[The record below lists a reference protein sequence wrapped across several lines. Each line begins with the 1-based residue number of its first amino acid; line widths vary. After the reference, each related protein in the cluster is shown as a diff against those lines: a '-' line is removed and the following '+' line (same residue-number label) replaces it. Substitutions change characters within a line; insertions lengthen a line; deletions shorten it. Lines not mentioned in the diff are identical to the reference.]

1 MLLLP
6 RLPQDLLP
14 GCRPFHVH
22 DCVDF
27 TLGLPLASIEEGA
40 FEGGLTSAI
49 PGIMGILLTSTDFSV
64 SNCCKHLLEQIKD
77 WANKKWHS
85 SSIFNYLFLAVEIAA
100 YLLFWGLGDSS
111 SDSNRLSSRSS
122 SSNISRRSTSYYL
135 ALFHFPSSRSSYY
148 LTLFQF
154 PSSRIMV
161 FALKAAQQHCF
172 SLKRHFGQRLLL
184 TPTS

>member
-1 MLLLP
+1 MFIFLNLSDIKNNLANFSEIVIDILKEHKLYVSSNIQTIFYTRQTNYMLLLP
-6 RLPQDLLP
+6 RLPQDLLA

-77 WANKKWHS
+77 WANKK
-85 SSIFNYLFLAVEIAA
+85 
-100 YLLFWGLGDSS
+100 
-111 SDSNRLSSRSS
+111 
-122 SSNISRRSTSYYL
+122 
-135 ALFHFPSSRSSYY
+135 
-148 LTLFQF
+148 
-154 PSSRIMV
+154 
-161 FALKAAQQHCF
+161 
-172 SLKRHFGQRLLL
+172 
-184 TPTS
+184 

>member
-6 RLPQDLLP
+6 RLPQDLLA

-100 YLLFWGLGDSS
+100 YLLFWGLGDRSS
-111 SDSNRLSSRSS
+111 NSRLSSRSS
-122 SSNISRRSTSYYL
+122 SSNISSRSNSYYL
-135 ALFHFPSSRSSYY
+135 ALY
-148 LTLFQF
+148 QF
-154 PSSRIMV
+154 PPSPIMV
-161 FALKAAQQHCF
+161 FALEAAQQHCF
-172 SLKRHFGQRLLL
+172 PLKRHFGQRLSSKQLIIDLL
-184 TPTS
+184 HYCG